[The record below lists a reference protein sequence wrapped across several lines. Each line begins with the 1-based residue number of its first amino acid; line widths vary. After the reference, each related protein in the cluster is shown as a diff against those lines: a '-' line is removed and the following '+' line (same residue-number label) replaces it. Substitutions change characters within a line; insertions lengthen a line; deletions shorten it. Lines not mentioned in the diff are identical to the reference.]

1 MVVKVFF
8 IRLQA
13 DLSASCWMISS
24 DLTSWRTESRR
35 GRLPTTT
42 ILTTSLLQPLNK
54 GILQKILPLSISTK
68 KDKDRRDGNGRRGY
82 LGDVLECRTNHLAAG
97 MISTKA
103 FGRTSILLRWSYGMV
118 RTG

>member
-24 DLTSWRTESRR
+24 DLTSWRTESRGRR
-35 GRLPTTT
+35 GRLPTT

-54 GILQKILPLSISTK
+54 GILQKILSLYPNEE
-68 KDKDRRDGNGRRGY
+68 G
-82 LGDVLECRTNHLAAG
+82 
-97 MISTKA
+97 
-103 FGRTSILLRWSYGMV
+103 
-118 RTG
+118 